1 MKQSNVSVAKQNV
14 KLSIVHSLISLS
26 LREMTD
32 MIPIPWPDFN
42 KDYRFIQQ
50 HQLEIPKDSQIKR
63 LKLVLRGFF

>member
-32 MIPIPWPDFN
+32 VIPIPWPDFN
-42 KDYRFIQQ
+42 KDYRLIQQ
-50 HQLEIPKDSQIKR
+50 RQLEIPKDSQKTCFKR
-63 LKLVLRGFF
+63 FFLVS